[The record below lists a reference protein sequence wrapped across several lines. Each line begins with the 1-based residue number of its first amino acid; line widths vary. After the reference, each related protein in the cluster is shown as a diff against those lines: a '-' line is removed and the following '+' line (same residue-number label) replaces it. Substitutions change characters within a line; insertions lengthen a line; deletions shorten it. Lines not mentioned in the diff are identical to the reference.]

1 MLKKVVVILA
11 LLISLCGCSFKE
23 YTIKSVE
30 YVSILPS
37 LKENE
42 EYQLLAVTEDE
53 IYVSLNQP
61 RIQIVPEKLEGEDT
75 WVDRV
80 WETMCS
86 EVVYVIDMDAKEYR
100 ELHHD
105 FKDYR
110 IMQFFVLDENTYV
123 YRIQYIDEKPLTV
136 HIETYVDTLDRSNCI
151 HSQVGE
157 LLSIPF
163 PTNMTVGNDGI
174 YFAIYE
180 NPNVVLYTIKED
192 GTFNREVIAD
202 YGYGGR
208 MQSTP
213 YVWLKYTLPTAEVYD
228 IEKGKMEHITERGFT
243 DIVSHLGSVWNF
255 VNEDGLYTWNEDTHE
270 RKGINKKYV
279 MYTKDYVVLEDEIW
293 IAEDDDYRIIEFT
306 FDGELKDAFVV
317 NDRAFALVYED
328 RMDIIK
334 MK

>member
-23 YTIKSVE
+23 YTTKSVE

-37 LKENE
+37 LNEEE
-42 EYQLLAVTEDE
+42 EYQILAVTEDE

-61 RIQIVPEKLEGEDT
+61 RIQVFKEKLDGED
-75 WVDRV
+75 VLIDRV
-80 WETMCS
+80 VETMCS
-86 EVVYVIDMDAKEYR
+86 ERIYVIDNDTKEYR
-100 ELHHD
+100 VLNHD
-105 FKDYR
+105 FKEYS
-110 IMQFFVLDENTYV
+110 IVQFYVLDNDMYV
-123 YRIQYIDEKPLTV
+123 YRVQRMDRETFTV
-136 HIETYVDTLDRSNCI
+136 YEDTYVDYLDMSNRVHGI
-151 HSQVGE
+151 EGQLFSVS
-157 LLSIPF
+157 L
-163 PTNMTVGNDGI
+163 PTHMAVSEDGI

-180 NPNVVLYTIKED
+180 NPNTVLYTIKKD
-192 GTFNREVIAD
+192 GTFNRDVIAD
-202 YGYGGR
+202 YGYGGK
-208 MQSTP
+208 MQNTL

-243 DIVSHLGSVWNF
+243 DIVSHLGSVWYF

-279 MYTKDYVVLEDEIW
+279 MYTDDYVVFEDEIW
-293 IAEDDDYRIIEFT
+293 IAEDDAYRKVEFELS
-306 FDGELKDAFVV
+306 DGLEDAFVV

-328 RMDIIK
+328 RIDIIK

>member
-23 YTIKSVE
+23 YTVKSVE

-37 LKENE
+37 LNEEE
-42 EYQLLAVTEDE
+42 EYQILAVTEDE

-75 WVDRV
+75 WVDSV
-80 WETMCS
+80 WKTLCS
-86 EVVYVIDMDAKEYR
+86 EVVYVIDVDTKEYR
-100 ELHHD
+100 ELHHN

-110 IMQFFVLDENTYV
+110 FMQFFVLDENTYV
-123 YRIQYIDEKPLTV
+123 YRIQHVDEKTFTV
-136 HIETYVDTLDRSNCI
+136 FEDTYVDTLDRSNCV
-151 HSQVGE
+151 HSIEGV

-163 PTNMTVGNDGI
+163 PTHMTVGNDGI
-174 YFAIYE
+174 YFAVYE
-180 NPNVVLYTIKED
+180 NPNVVLYTIKKD

-213 YVWLKYTLPTAEVYD
+213 FVWLKYTLPTAEVYD

-243 DIVSHLGSVWNF
+243 DIVSHLGSVWYF
-255 VNEDGLYTWNEDTHE
+255 VNDDGLYTWNEDTHE
-270 RKGINKKYV
+270 RKGIDKKYV
-279 MYTKDYVVLEDEIW
+279 IYSDDYVVLEDEIW
-293 IAEDDDYRIIEFT
+293 IAEDDDYRKVEFAL
-306 FDGELKDAFVV
+306 DGELNDSLVV

-328 RMDIIK
+328 RIDMIK